1 MKILQIGTGAMGK
14 LLKSELQKSSQVL
27 AFSNAKQL
35 PEEKFDI
42 LIDFSHP
49 DNLENIAEYLK
60 KCPAPIVIATTG
72 FNSEEEIIIHQL
84 SQQIP
89 VLYSSNLSLGITL
102 MNQLVKEMAKTLA
115 EDFDIEIIEKH
126 HNKKIDA
133 PSGTAKMLAASINES
148 LENPDYKLIYGRSGI
163 QPRSKNEIGIHSLR
177 AGNIVGEHE
186 VIFAGQDE
194 ILSIK
199 HEALSKMIFVRGA
212 IKAANWLKNQ
222 ENGLYTLENV
232 LFKS

>member
-14 LLKSELQKSSQVL
+14 LLQSELQKTSQVL
-27 AFSNAKQL
+27 AFPNAKQL
-35 PEEKFDI
+35 PEENFDV

-49 DNLENIAEYLK
+49 DNLENIVEYLK
-60 KCPAPIVIATTG
+60 KYPAPIVIATTG

-84 SQQIP
+84 SEQVP

-133 PSGTAKMLAASINES
+133 PSGTAKMLAASINEN
-148 LENPDYKLIYGRSGI
+148 LENLDYKLIYGRSGI
-163 QPRSKNEIGIHSLR
+163 QPRSKNEIGFHSLR

-212 IKAANWLKNQ
+212 IKAANWLINQ